1 MSKCDKSLIKEKM
14 FQSSVQIDF
23 KRHNELPV
31 LSVNGHRVTDQVW
44 LLTDDH
50 IVNKKRMLPQIIQ
63 ALLLS
68 SSSDTSITISSYLL
82 CSPQSIRLRKKKKN
96 HQRNKSTSSTSIF
109 TADIPYSSLPN
120 LADHFR
126 LWVEWNTSDLPKS
139 KQQNTSFWVKQVTQ
153 IKHPYTHIHLQSPHW
168 QTFMGL
174 QPWWLCLE
182 HGEYA
187 HLNLLAWK
195 PSQQY
200 PIM

>member
-50 IVNKKRMLPQIIQ
+50 IVNKKRMPPQIIQ

-82 CSPQSIRLRKKKKN
+82 CSPQSIRLRKKKKIIKGIKV
-96 HQRNKSTSSTSIF
+96 QVALLFSLLTSLMVHYLTWQTTS
-109 TADIPYSSLPN
+109 DS
-120 LADHFR
+120 
-126 LWVEWNTSDLPKS
+126 EWNETHLTSQSLSSRILPSEWSRWPK
-139 KQQNTSFWVKQVTQ
+139 
-153 IKHPYTHIHLQSPHW
+153 
-168 QTFMGL
+168 
-174 QPWWLCLE
+174 
-182 HGEYA
+182 
-187 HLNLLAWK
+187 
-195 PSQQY
+195 
-200 PIM
+200 